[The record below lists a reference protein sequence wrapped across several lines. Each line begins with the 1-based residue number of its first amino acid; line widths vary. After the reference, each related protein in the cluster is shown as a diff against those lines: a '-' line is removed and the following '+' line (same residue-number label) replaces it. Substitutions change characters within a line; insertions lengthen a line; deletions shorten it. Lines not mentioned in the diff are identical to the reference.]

1 MKKKIL
7 ILFGVFL
14 WNLCIFAKDLNVGII
29 FDSNSN
35 FSRNTVEVLQ
45 KELAKNFSK
54 TGYIPKISKVD
65 YLGKNN
71 LEQAL
76 KEMGKN
82 KELDSIF
89 IFSSSKLENYK
100 VLNRNKLYFFPLN
113 FEKSQKVVQIKVVHI
128 DEQTG
133 TVGAEFLF
141 GVLQEE
147 SGFSYATCPFD
158 TNQAVAPIDLVHKI
172 AANGGIGVLNEV
184 GVCAIE

>member
-1 MKKKIL
+1 MKRKIL
-7 ILFGVFL
+7 ILSGL
-14 WNLCIFAKDLNVGII
+14 IIWSLCIFAKDLNVGII

-45 KELAKNFSK
+45 KELAKNFLK

-89 IFSSSKLENYK
+89 IFS
-100 VLNRNKLYFFPLN
+100 RDR
-113 FEKSQKVVQIKVVHI
+113 KSVV
-128 DEQTG
+128 
-133 TVGAEFLF
+133 
-141 GVLQEE
+141 
-147 SGFSYATCPFD
+147 
-158 TNQAVAPIDLVHKI
+158 
-172 AANGGIGVLNEV
+172 
-184 GVCAIE
+184 

>member
-113 FEKSQKVVQIKVVHI
+113 FEKSQKVVPKNV
-128 DEQTG
+128 
-133 TVGAEFLF
+133 
-141 GVLQEE
+141 
-147 SGFSYATCPFD
+147 SYIYGELNLD
-158 TNQAVAPIDLVHKI
+158 K
-172 AANGGIGVLNEV
+172 GIGIIKEIP
-184 GVCAIE
+184 GVSEINIAVSNLSDNDMKKLEEKYQNNFIKINIQK